1 MDRACSPGIV
11 QALNSNVY
19 GNGTQTLVLSHG
31 FGADQTVWHLLI
43 PYLACFFK
51 VIVYDL
57 AFSPNVDPKLYN
69 SKTYSNFDAYA
80 SDFLCLMDE
89 MEVSKAVFVG
99 HSMSAM
105 IGCVA
110 ATRRPELFR
119 HLILLNGSPRSLSLP
134 LYLD

>member
-11 QALNSNVY
+11 QALNGNVY

-31 FGADQTVWHLLI
+31 FGADQTVWHFLI
-43 PYLACFFK
+43 PHLASFFK

-57 AFSPNVDPKLYN
+57 AFSPNVDRKLYN
-69 SKTYSNFDAYA
+69 SKTNSNYDAYA
-80 SDFLCLMDE
+80 SDLLCLMDE
-89 MEVSKAVFVG
+89 MEVSEAVFVG

-134 LYLD
+134 LCLD